1 MAAKSCGRDEGYYM
15 KLRSRYIALIIIVL
29 LGIAGVIF
37 TLNDAFLY
45 ETTVGKVIDVENSY
59 LYMAE
64 GNNGER
70 EKYYDQALTLKI
82 LNGDWKDSLIT
93 LHNTYTSSGV
103 NDERYYKGS
112 RLVAAINEEGVGSSI
127 LGKKRDMYVVLFA
140 AIFVFLLVAV
150 SGRRGGIVLVSFM
163 INLILLLAALSLYDQ
178 YGNLLKIIMGLMVL
192 FSVLTLICAG
202 GFHKKTWVAILSTL
216 ITILLCFGIYMAT
229 MKTSERIPYEMM
241 DYIVNPTDLA
251 DLFLAGTLMGS
262 LGAVMDVCISISAGV
277 SEVTAKTPDITLRA
291 LVSSIRE
298 MGYDIMGTMINVL
311 FFTYMSGTIPIL
323 VIKIKNGYTLY
334 HLVSFQLFF
343 EIICFLVGAI
353 GIVLAIPVS
362 GLFSV
367 IFFGKILGG
376 VRELHDGHVS
386 GREVDG

>member
-1 MAAKSCGRDEGYYM
+1 MG
-15 KLRSRYIALIIIVL
+15 LRRRYLALIIIVI

-64 GNNGER
+64 GSNGER
-70 EKYYDQALTLKI
+70 EDYYEQLLTLKI
-82 LNGDWKDSLIT
+82 LNGDRKDKVFTFTNIYS
-93 LHNTYTSSGV
+93 SSGV

-112 RLVAAINEEGVGSSI
+112 QLLVALNGEGDGGNI

-140 AIFVFLLVAV
+140 ALFVFLLVAV
-150 SGRRGGIVLVSFM
+150 SGKRGGIVLVSFI
-163 INLILLLAALSLYDQ
+163 INLILLLAALNLYDQ
-178 YGNLLKIIMGLMVL
+178 YGNLLKIIMGVMVL

-216 ITILLCFGIYMAT
+216 ITILLCFGIYMTT
-229 MKTSERIPYEMM
+229 MKTSERISYEMM
-241 DYIVNPTDLA
+241 DYIVNPKDLA

-277 SEVTAKTPDITLRA
+277 SEVAAKTPDITLRA
-291 LVSSIRE
+291 LVASIRE

-311 FFTYMSGTIPIL
+311 FFTYMSGTIPLL
-323 VIKIKNGYTLY
+323 VIKIKNDFTLY
-334 HLVSFQLFF
+334 HLVNFSLFF
-343 EIICFLVGAI
+343 EIICFLVGTI

-367 IFFGKILGG
+367 IFFGKPFGG
-376 VRELHDGHVS
+376 VRELHDGLVS
-386 GREVDG
+386 GRGVDR